1 MQLNQIF
8 NIDKYSEAVKYADEN
23 NYRIV
28 ELKPDINGDRQ
39 FQIQKIPE
47 LTFDEKLDLLRDMRE
62 IDCFPII
69 NRGVLWYN
77 LLTDEQRLELDK
89 WYKEW
94 LDITDTYRNVYEQ
107 NLEFDIQTII
117 PSKPS
122 WLIN

>member
-1 MQLNQIF
+1 MQLNDIF
-8 NIDKYSEAVKYADEN
+8 SQKDYKEAAELANKNGYVITEIEPDEN
-23 NYRIV
+23 GR
-28 ELKPDINGDRQ
+28 R
-39 FQIQKIPE
+39 FQIQSFI
-47 LTFDEKLDLLRDMRE
+47 LTKEEVLDLLRTRRE
-62 IDCFPII
+62 EECFPII

-94 LDITDTYRNVYEQ
+94 LDITDTYRNTYKR
-107 NLEFDIQTII
+107 NSEFDIETII

>member
-1 MQLNQIF
+1 MELNQIF
-8 NIDKYSEAVKYADEN
+8 KIDNYSEAVKYADEN

-28 ELKPDINGDRQ
+28 ELKPDINGDRR
-39 FQIQKIPE
+39 FQIQSFI
-47 LTFDEKLDLLRDMRE
+47 LTKEEILNLLRTRRE
-62 IDCFPII
+62 EECFPII

-77 LLTDEQRLELDK
+77 LLTEEQRLELDK

-94 LDITDTYRNVYEQ
+94 LDITDTYRNTYER
-107 NLEFDIQTII
+107 NSEFDIQTII

>member
-1 MQLNQIF
+1 MELNQIF
-8 NIDKYSEAVKYADEN
+8 KIDNYSEAVKYADEN

-39 FQIQKIPE
+39 FQIQKVPE

-62 IDCFPII
+62 VDCFPII

-77 LLTDEQRLELDK
+77 TLTEEQRLELDK

-94 LDITDTYRNVYEQ
+94 LNITDTYKNAYEQ
-107 NLEFDIQTII
+107 NMEVDIETVI
-117 PSKPS
+117 PNKPT
-122 WLIN
+122 WLK